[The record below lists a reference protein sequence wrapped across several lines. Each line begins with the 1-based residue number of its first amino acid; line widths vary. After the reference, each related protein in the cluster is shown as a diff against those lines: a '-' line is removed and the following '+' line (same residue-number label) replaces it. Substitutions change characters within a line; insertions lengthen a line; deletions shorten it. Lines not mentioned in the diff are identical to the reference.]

1 MIKKIITYST
11 FAIFSLWTIGLLAFA
26 WKINHLQAPI
36 NSKTDAIIA
45 LTGGRNRI
53 TEAVKILENGNS
65 DHLFISGVAK
75 DISLKE
81 IQNINK
87 ISLLPNK
94 KITIGHKASNTVE
107 NAVETTE
114 WIKTNN
120 IKSIRLVTSNY
131 HIMRSYLEFRKQNPE
146 LKIIIHPVYSEKIQK
161 KWWTSWRTFSLIFEE
176 YNKVIYV
183 YCRNL
188 LNL

>member
-1 MIKKIITYST
+1 MIKKIITYIS
-11 FAIFSLWTIGLLAFA
+11 FIIILVWTIGLSIFA
-26 WKINHLQAPI
+26 WKINHFKSPET
-36 NSKTDAIIA
+36 SKTDAIIV

-53 TEAVKILENGNS
+53 SEAVKILENGVS
-65 DHLFISGVAK
+65 DLLFISGVAK

-94 KITIGHKASNTVE
+94 KITIGHNASNTVE

-114 WIKTNN
+114 WIKKTN

-146 LKIIIHPVYSEKIQK
+146 LEIIIHPVYSEKIQK
-161 KWWTSWRTFSLIFEE
+161 KWWTSWRTFSLISEE